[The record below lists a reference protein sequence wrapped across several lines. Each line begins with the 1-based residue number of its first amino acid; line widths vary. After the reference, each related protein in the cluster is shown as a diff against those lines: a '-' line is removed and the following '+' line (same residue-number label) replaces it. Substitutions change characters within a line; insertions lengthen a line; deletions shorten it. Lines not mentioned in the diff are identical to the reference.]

1 MQIVLILVFSQFQLQ
16 LHLNSVNAVMQLWP
30 SMQHLSSLKKMNT
43 THANMKMMD
52 SEDIKDEKTIKQPK
66 KQVQYLLDLLKSHPI
81 SVVLV

>member
-1 MQIVLILVFSQFQLQ
+1 MQIVLILLFSQFLLQ
-16 LHLNSVNAVMQLWP
+16 LHLNTVNAVVQLRP
-30 SMQHLSSLKKMNT
+30 SMQHLKPLKKTNT
-43 THANMKMMD
+43 AHADTNMID